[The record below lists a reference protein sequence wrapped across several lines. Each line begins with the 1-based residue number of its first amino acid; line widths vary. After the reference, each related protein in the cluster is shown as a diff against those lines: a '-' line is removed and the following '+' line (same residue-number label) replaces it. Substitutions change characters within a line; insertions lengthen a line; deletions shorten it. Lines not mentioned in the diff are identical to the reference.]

1 MKSWRKPLLYY
12 LKNIFIGGNI
22 MESIQKPKVG
32 AGILTMSI
40 IQLVLMGFSLIGLI
54 MTLFMKDE
62 TKAQLKTMGIPE
74 TPTSTIIISLI
85 ITVIII
91 LAIVLILMKKELGI
105 YIYFIAEVANI
116 VYSIVST
123 GFKPVILLS
132 LIIPG
137 LMGFFIWKKKEIFSV
152 EAKV

>member
-1 MKSWRKPLLYY
+1 
-12 LKNIFIGGNI
+12 
-22 MESIQKPKVG
+22 G